1 MGWLGS
7 FLFFIGGEAVEKVRL
22 NKKRCQSGMDG
33 MELALTLENMEHL
46 YLPREELKNNAG
58 NTIVSMECVHG
69 VVKAY
74 VNAVHGVR
82 SDNVKPYG
90 CLGELNEIKLGI
102 VEFRVTEFMREYL
115 QKHLKDR
122 YSDEMIQAMAVK
134 SLEVNVTIPCVG
146 GATPSDVIALID
158 LALDKTTVFR
168 KRKTQGKY
176 EKVNTGCLFSKSKEY
191 RVKVYDKSEEQRQK
205 GNPLVEENLL
215 RVEIVFIDRA
225 LRRMFGDKRNVL
237 DMLSFQ
243 AIETMC
249 REYKRVLEQE
259 IINGSIKPCLNYC
272 VKQLVES
279 LKAET
284 RNEIN
289 ATVTRHKE
297 LIPDMEVLR
306 EALKRWYRI
315 RGEEDKSKQAI
326 NYYRKKGIGLPEG
339 VLKTVKA
346 FHDAAG

>member
-1 MGWLGS
+1 MKAIKNGS
-7 FLFFIGGEAVEKVRL
+7 SPQPKL
-22 NKKRCQSGMDG
+22 NKRRCQSGMDG

-46 YLPREELKNNAG
+46 YLPKEELKNNAG

-102 VEFRVTEFMREYL
+102 VEARVTQFMREYL

-158 LALDKTTVFR
+158 LALDKTMVFR
-168 KRKTQGKY
+168 KRKSQGKY
-176 EKVNTGCLFSKSKEY
+176 EKVNTGCLFSKPKEY
-191 RVKVYDKSEEQRQK
+191 RVKVYDKPEEQRQK
-205 GNPLVEENLL
+205 GNPLVAENLL
-215 RVEIVFIDRA
+215 RIEVVFIDRA
-225 LRRMFGDKRNVL
+225 LRRMFGGKRSLL
-237 DMLSFQ
+237 DVLSFE
-243 AIETMC
+243 AIEIMC
-249 REYKRVLEQE
+249 REYKRVLEQD
-259 IINGSIKPCLNYC
+259 IIRGSVTPCLDYC
-272 VKQLVES
+272 VSQLVES
-279 LKAET
+279 LVLAET
-284 RNEIN
+284 GNEISE
-289 ATVTRHKE
+289 TVTRYKE
-297 LIPDMEVLR
+297 LIPDTEVLR
-306 EALKRWYRI
+306 KALKRWYHI
-315 RGEEDKSKQAI
+315 RGEEDKSKQVI
-326 NYYRKKGIGLPEG
+326 RYYRQKNISLPDG
-339 VLKTVKA
+339 VLKTIRA

>member
-1 MGWLGS
+1 MKP
-7 FLFFIGGEAVEKVRL
+7 IKRNVAAMPRL

-33 MELALTLENMEHL
+33 MELVLKLENMENL
-46 YLPREELKNNAG
+46 YLPKEELKNTAG
-58 NTIVSMECVHG
+58 NTIVNIECVGG

-102 VEFRVTEFMREYL
+102 VEIRVTQFMREYL
-115 QKHLKDR
+115 QKHLKGQ
-122 YSDEMIQAMAVK
+122 YSDEMIQAMVVK
-134 SLEVNVTIPCVG
+134 ALEVNVTIPCVG

-168 KRKTQGKY
+168 KRKAQEKY

-191 RVKVYDKSEEQRQK
+191 RVKVYDKTEEQRQK
-205 GNPLVEENLL
+205 GNLLVEENLL

-249 REYKRVLEQE
+249 REYKRVLELD
-259 IINGSIKPCLNYC
+259 IL
-272 VKQLVES
+272 
-279 LKAET
+279 A
-284 RNEIN
+284 
-289 ATVTRHKE
+289 
-297 LIPDMEVLR
+297 
-306 EALKRWYRI
+306 
-315 RGEEDKSKQAI
+315 
-326 NYYRKKGIGLPEG
+326 
-339 VLKTVKA
+339 
-346 FHDAAG
+346 

>member
-1 MGWLGS
+1 MKP
-7 FLFFIGGEAVEKVRL
+7 IKRNVAAMPRL

-33 MELALTLENMEHL
+33 MELALKLKNMENL
-46 YLPREELKNNAG
+46 YLPKEELKNTAG
-58 NTIVSMECVHG
+58 NTIVSMECVG
-69 VVKAY
+69 GIVKAY

-82 SDNVKPYG
+82 SDNVQPYG
-90 CLGELNEIKLGI
+90 CWGILNEVRLGI

-115 QKHLKDR
+115 QKHLKER
-122 YSDEMIQAMAVK
+122 YSDEMIQNMAVK
-134 SLEVNVTIPCVG
+134 ALEVNVTIPCVG

-158 LALDKTTVFR
+158 LALDKTMVFR

-176 EKVNTGCLFSKSKEY
+176 KKVNTGCLFSKSKEY

-205 GNPLVEENLL
+205 GNLLLEENLL

-249 REYKRVLEQE
+249 REYKRVLELD
-259 IINGSIKPCLNYC
+259 ILNGSIKPCLNYC
-272 VKQLVES
+272 VEQLVES
-279 LKAET
+279 LVSAET
-284 RNEIN
+284 GNEISE
-289 ATVTRHKE
+289 TVTRYKE
-297 LIPDMEVLR
+297 LIPDTEVLR
-306 EALKRWYRI
+306 KALKRWYHI

-326 NYYRKKGIGLPEG
+326 NYYRQKGIGLPEG
-339 VLKTVKA
+339 VLQTIRA

>member
-1 MGWLGS
+1 MRALKDNKS
-7 FLFFIGGEAVEKVRL
+7 NQPRL

-82 SDNVKPYG
+82 PDNVKPYG

-102 VEFRVTEFMREYL
+102 VEARVTQFMREYL

-158 LALDKTTVFR
+158 LALDKTMVFR
-168 KRKTQGKY
+168 KRKSQGKY
-176 EKVNTGCLFSKSKEY
+176 EKVNTGCLFSKPKEY

-215 RVEIVFIDRA
+215 RIEVVFIDRA
-225 LRRMFGDKRNVL
+225 LRRMLGGKRSLL
-237 DMLSFQ
+237 DVLSFE
-243 AIETMC
+243 AIEIMC
-249 REYKRVLEQE
+249 QEYKRVLEQD
-259 IINGSIKPCLNYC
+259 IIRGSVTPCLDYC
-272 VKQLVES
+272 VSQLVES
-279 LKAET
+279 LVSAET
-284 RNEIN
+284 GNEISE
-289 ATVTRHKE
+289 TVTRYKE
-297 LIPDMEVLR
+297 LIPDTEVLR
-306 EALKRWYRI
+306 KALKRWYHI

-326 NYYRKKGIGLPEG
+326 NYYRQKGIGLPEG
-339 VLKTVKA
+339 VLQTIRA

>member
-1 MGWLGS
+1 MA
-7 FLFFIGGEAVEKVRL
+7 LFCFIGGEAVEKVRL

-33 MELALTLENMEHL
+33 MELVLKLENMENL
-46 YLPREELKNNAG
+46 YLPKEELKNTAG
-58 NTIVSMECVHG
+58 NTIVSMECVGG

-82 SDNVKPYG
+82 SNNVQPYG
-90 CLGELNEIKLGI
+90 CWGILNEVRLGI

-115 QKHLKDR
+115 QKHLKDQ

-168 KRKTQGKY
+168 KRKTQEKY

-191 RVKVYDKSEEQRQK
+191 RVKVYDKTEEQRQK
-205 GNPLVEENLL
+205 GNLLVEENLL

-243 AIETMC
+243 SIETMC
-249 REYKRVLEQE
+249 REYKRVLEKD
-259 IINGSIKPCLNYC
+259 IINGGIKPCLNYC
-272 VKQLVES
+272 VEQLVES

-284 RNEIN
+284 RNEIS
-289 ATVTRHKE
+289 ATVTRYKE

-306 EALKRWYRI
+306 VALKRWYRI

-326 NYYRKKGIGLPEG
+326 NYYRQKGIGLPEG
-339 VLKTVKA
+339 VLQTIRA

>member
-1 MGWLGS
+1 MRALKDNKS
-7 FLFFIGGEAVEKVRL
+7 NQPRL

-46 YLPREELKNNAG
+46 YLPKEELKNNAG
-58 NTIVSMECVHG
+58 NTIVSMECVGG

-82 SDNVKPYG
+82 FDNVKPYG
-90 CLGELNEIKLGI
+90 CLGELNEIRLGI
-102 VEFRVTEFMREYL
+102 VEARVTQFMREYL

-122 YSDEMIQAMAVK
+122 YSDEMIQAMAVR

-146 GATPSDVIALID
+146 GATPSDVIALLD
-158 LALDKTTVFR
+158 LALDKTMVFR
-168 KRKTQGKY
+168 KRKSPDKY
-176 EKVNTGCLFSKSKEY
+176 EKANAGCLFSKPREY
-191 RVKVYDKSEEQRQK
+191 RLKIYDKTEEQHQK

-215 RVEIVFIDRA
+215 RIEVVFIDRS

-237 DMLSFQ
+237 DMLSFK

-259 IINGSIKPCLNYC
+259 IIDGGIKPCLNYC
-272 VKQLVES
+272 AKQILKS
-279 LKAET
+279 LQSAET
-284 RNEIN
+284 GHEIS
-289 ATVTRHKE
+289 ATLAKHRE
-297 LIPDMEVLR
+297 LIPDIEVLR
-306 EALKRWYRI
+306 KALKKWYRI

-326 NYYRKKGIGLPEG
+326 SYYRQKGIGLPVG
-339 VLKTVKA
+339 VLKTIQA